1 MQFQDRALSYARKQP
16 HMVLGGV
23 ITFVA
28 LILILVV
35 IFSLYRVKPENIT
48 DEVQKKRV
56 RDAKRAAIGV
66 GVLTLISAVMAG
78 AYMMKMKK
86 L

>member
-1 MQFQDRALSYARKQP
+1 MQFSDRALSYAKQQP

-35 IFSLYRVKPENIT
+35 IFSLYRAKPQNIT
-48 DEVQKKRV
+48 DSVQKKHV
-56 RDAKRAAIGV
+56 INAKRAAIGV
-66 GVLTLISAVMAG
+66 GVLTLISAAMA
-78 AYMMKMKK
+78 AMYMMKMRK
-86 L
+86 